1 MGRAA
6 DLEEE
11 RIIALILPTGALR
24 QSELGLGSTGR
35 RVLAR
40 LISSGTLQRTGPVVH
55 LPEAAAPV
63 LAARRCD
70 GLLTCGSALAAYG
83 LPELIPASPVHVAVP
98 SSRGSVHAPGVT
110 VHREPGLEVQGL
122 AVPIDRLVARLLRCG
137 PEKES
142 IAIADNALHRGL
154 VTREEVAARLQGNR
168 HGCPTARRRLARC
181 TDRARS
187 PIESLARI
195 ELEDAGHRPVPGLV
209 VPGVGELD
217 LVMEG
222 LDIETDGYTY
232 HSLKSAWSNDRRRD
246 QLLLA
251 RGVTPVRLTRE
262 DVMAGRT
269 VLIVESVLRRMALSA
284 GQGRLGAEQE
294 TTAGL

>member
-11 RIIALILPTGALR
+11 RIIALILLTGALR
-24 QSELGLGSTGR
+24 QEELALGSTGR

-40 LISSGTLQRTGPVVH
+40 LISSGTLRREGPVIH
-55 LPEAAAPV
+55 LPEASAPV
-63 LAARRCD
+63 LAARRYD
-70 GLLTCGSALAAYG
+70 ALLTCGSALAAYG
-83 LPELIPASPVHVAVP
+83 LPELLPASPVHVAVP
-98 SSRGSVHAPGVT
+98 ANRGPLNAPGVT
-110 VHREPGLEVQGL
+110 VHREPGLEVGGL

-142 IAIADNALHRGL
+142 IAIADNALHRKL
-154 VTREEVAARLQGNR
+154 VTREEVAARLRGNR
-168 HGCPTARRRLARC
+168 HGCPEARRRLARC
-181 TDRARS
+181 SEKARS
-187 PIESLARI
+187 PIESLARV
-195 ELEDAGHRPVPGLV
+195 ELEDAGHHPVPGVV

-232 HSLKSAWSNDRRRD
+232 HSLKADWSNDRRRD

-251 RGVTPVRLTRE
+251 RGITPVRLTRE

-269 VLIVESVLRRMALSA
+269 VPIVESVLHRMALSA
-284 GQGRLGAEQE
+284 GQSRIGPPQPAAASL
-294 TTAGL
+294 